1 MSRRNIRKLK
11 ILREFD
17 LSTSSFYR
25 SLKKDNGKDE
35 ADFKL
40 IERYFLKNN
49 RKVGIRQLKM
59 IIERKE
65 GVIFNKKKIARIKR
79 KYKLETEIRRINK
92 YKTFRI
98 KNEEH
103 KTCSNH
109 LNRNFK
115 QTDAHRVYS
124 IDITQVKYAD
134 KKAYIAAIKDL
145 CTKEIVAKEVS
156 SKIDLKLSNGAL
168 EKALKKLTLD
178 ERKKLMVHSDQ
189 GFHFTHYSF
198 RNLLE
203 KHGVVQ
209 SMSRR
214 GNCLDNSPIETF
226 FGILK
231 DHLNLQ
237 TCRSIKDVKNE
248 VTKQVNYY
256 NYERPQLGLKKMPP
270 SLYRRHLVS

>member
-1 MSRRNIRKLK
+1 
-11 ILREFD
+11 
-17 LSTSSFYR
+17 
-25 SLKKDNGKDE
+25 
-35 ADFKL
+35 
-40 IERYFLKNN
+40 
-49 RKVGIRQLKM
+49 M

-65 GVIFNKKKIARIKR
+65 GLILNKKKIARIKK
-79 KYKLETEIRRINK
+79 KYKLETEIRRMNK

-103 KTCSNH
+103 KICPNH

-115 QTDAHRVYS
+115 QTSANRVYS
-124 IDITQVKYAD
+124 IDITQVNYAD

-156 SKIDLKLSNGAL
+156 SRIDLKLSNGAL

-178 ERKKLMVHSDQ
+178 ERKILMIHSDQ

-198 RNLLE
+198 RKLLE

-231 DHLNLQ
+231 DHLNLR
-237 TCRSIKDVKNE
+237 TCKSIKDVKNE

-270 SLYRRHLVS
+270 SLFRRHLVS